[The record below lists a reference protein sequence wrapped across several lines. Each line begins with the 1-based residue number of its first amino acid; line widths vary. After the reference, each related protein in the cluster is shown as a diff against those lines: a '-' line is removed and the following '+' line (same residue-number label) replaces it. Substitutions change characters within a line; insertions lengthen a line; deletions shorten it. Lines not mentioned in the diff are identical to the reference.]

1 MMRVFT
7 VLLLFLIG
15 PAYSQEKEMAFIE
28 SRGNINLKI
37 RAADSLFNNYLEL
50 DLVRA
55 SAFAKKFLDLSKQSG
70 AKIVRIKALQAMSL
84 VSAYQGDYSGSILY
98 GKEGLELS
106 IIENDSSL
114 MMVGYINQGD
124 NYLELG
130 RFDQAYFF
138 TYKAQEIAI
147 RINSLLDQA
156 FTIHNFGRIYKEL
169 GQYDLAIENFK
180 KSDSISNTLN
190 DSESKFYTA
199 WEMGNL
205 YHRQG
210 KFDLAY
216 ANLKKALDLSVSLGI
231 RVMQPDVQ
239 LDIARYYTDHNR
251 LDEAETYYD
260 SALTLFRSFRNKL
273 GEAKVGLG
281 YGRIFL
287 KKGLLKEANQKF
299 NEVLT
304 VAEELNA
311 RSIQI
316 SVLEEL
322 SKLEESRG
330 DFRKSLSYFKQYN
343 SLHDSLFSRELL
355 DQTFKYQ
362 LQFLVDTKDNEIDA
376 LNQVNEL
383 RQAEISR
390 QHLLRNVIIVVF
402 LLTIGLL
409 YLVYRSNR
417 RKQQLNNLLLAHQSE
432 LERRSLELE
441 ELNKLKDKFFSI
453 ISHDL
458 RSPINSLAGVL
469 NLMEKNGVS
478 PQELPELTRELR
490 LQFNHTKNLITNL
503 LSWAMLQMDKIA
515 IKMESLDLRR
525 LVDENFVLASSM
537 TSKQMN
543 LVNDVDAGTM
553 IFADQNMFNLIIRN
567 LVMNAIKFTEPG
579 GQVRVSSE
587 ARGSDV
593 IVMVEDTGI
602 GISPEVQKILMSK
615 ENSNYTTRGTMN
627 EKGTGLGISL
637 CKEFIERNNGRMW
650 LVSTVNKGTTFFVSV
665 PKSAK

>member
-1 MMRVFT
+1 
-7 VLLLFLIG
+7 
-15 PAYSQEKEMAFIE
+15 
-28 SRGNINLKI
+28 
-37 RAADSLFNNYLEL
+37 
-50 DLVRA
+50 
-55 SAFAKKFLDLSKQSG
+55 
-70 AKIVRIKALQAMSL
+70 
-84 VSAYQGDYSGSILY
+84 
-98 GKEGLELS
+98 
-106 IIENDSSL
+106 
-114 MMVGYINQGD
+114 
-124 NYLELG
+124 
-130 RFDQAYFF
+130 
-138 TYKAQEIAI
+138 
-147 RINSLLDQA
+147 
-156 FTIHNFGRIYKEL
+156 
-169 GQYDLAIENFK
+169 
-180 KSDSISNTLN
+180 
-190 DSESKFYTA
+190 
-199 WEMGNL
+199 
-205 YHRQG
+205 
-210 KFDLAY
+210 
-216 ANLKKALDLSVSLGI
+216 
-231 RVMQPDVQ
+231 MQPDVQ